1 MQPTQVLST
10 TSSFLAKQRCLTA
23 LLMDSAADAVTS
35 AATLPWHRQPR
46 RQRRPR
52 DVTHQDKCKLSLA
65 VTECN
70 RQLGL
75 TQMNHECEEIVG
87 ERDWRQSQL
96 QSQSRLQSLLTCQFP
111 LSFIRLSRILGPTPL
126 FSLCSS
132 ESFSAYLTYW
142 TMKLK
147 SAALQTS

>member
-1 MQPTQVLST
+1 MAEYLQSYAFCGETPLSCAQRGSNRNHNWTGLIFVRQHHYLMQPTQVLST

-46 RQRRPR
+46 RQRRLR
-52 DVTHQDKCKLSLA
+52 DVIHQDKCKLSLA

-70 RQLGL
+70 CQLGL

-87 ERDWRQSQL
+87 ER
-96 QSQSRLQSLLTCQFP
+96 
-111 LSFIRLSRILGPTPL
+111 
-126 FSLCSS
+126 
-132 ESFSAYLTYW
+132 Y
-142 TMKLK
+142 
-147 SAALQTS
+147 